1 MYDPN
6 QDAEERLRKVA
17 VERILINNK
26 DMMAGMDMTPTI
38 PQTEVAVAPPE
49 MPDTNMMDQMQA
61 ALANYQG
68 MAPINPIVGNVT
80 RGGQPIQAIQH
91 QMAPYSSGLN
101 TGGLL
106 ADIGNDKDDD
116 KGDDKKVKMSEMIMK
131 MMGGG

>member
-6 QDAEERLRKVA
+6 MDAEERMRKLAMQELMV
-17 VERILINNK
+17 NNK
-26 DMMAGMDMTPTI
+26 DMTPTI
-38 PQTEVAVAPPE
+38 PQPEIAVAPPE
-49 MPDTNMMDQMQA
+49 MPDTSMMDQMQA

-80 RGGQPIQAIQH
+80 RGGQQIQAIQH
-91 QMAPYSSGLN
+91 QMAPYGTGLN

-116 KGDDKKVKMSEMIMK
+116 KKAKMAEMIMK
-131 MMGGG
+131 MMGGGQ

>member
-6 QDAEERLRKVA
+6 QDAEERMRKLA
-17 VERILINNK
+17 MEQLMMNNK

-38 PQTEVAVAPPE
+38 PQPEVAVAPPE
-49 MPDTNMMDQMQA
+49 MPDTDMMDQMKA

-68 MAPINPIVGNVT
+68 MAPMQPIVGNVT

-91 QMAPYSSGLN
+91 QMAPYGTGVN

-106 ADIGNDKDDD
+106 ADIGKEEGSDKL
-116 KGDDKKVKMSEMIMK
+116 KKMIAKAMA
-131 MMGGG
+131 GGA

>member
-17 VERILINNK
+17 VEGILMNNK

-38 PQTEVAVAPPE
+38 PQTELAVAPPE
-49 MPDTNMMDQMQA
+49 MPDTNMMDKMQA

-68 MAPINPIVGNVT
+68 MAPIQPIVGNVT

-91 QMAPYSSGLN
+91 QMAPYGTGLN
-101 TGGLL
+101 TAGLL
-106 ADIGNDKDDD
+106 DSVGGDDD
-116 KGDDKKVKMSEMIMK
+116 KKAKMAEMIMK
-131 MMGGG
+131 MMGGA

>member
-6 QDAEERLRKVA
+6 QDAEERMRKLAMEQLMV
-17 VERILINNK
+17 NNK

-38 PQTEVAVAPPE
+38 PQPEVAVAPPE
-49 MPDTNMMDQMQA
+49 MPDTDMMDQMKA

-68 MAPINPIVGNVT
+68 MAPMQPIVGNVT

-91 QMAPYSSGLN
+91 QMAPYGTGVN

-106 ADIGNDKDDD
+106 ADIGKEEGSDKL
-116 KGDDKKVKMSEMIMK
+116 KKMIAKAMA
-131 MMGGG
+131 GGA

>member
-6 QDAEERLRKVA
+6 MDAEERMRKLAMQELMV
-17 VERILINNK
+17 NNK

-38 PQTEVAVAPPE
+38 PQPEIAVAPPE

-68 MAPINPIVGNVT
+68 MAPINPIVGDVT
-80 RGGQPIQAIQH
+80 RGGQQIQPIGPQLVSGA
-91 QMAPYSSGLN
+91 GLN
-101 TGGLL
+101 TAGLL
-106 ADIGNDKDDD
+106 DSVGGDKEQ
-116 KGDDKKVKMSEMIMK
+116 KAKMAEMIMK

>member
-6 QDAEERLRKVA
+6 QDAEERMRKLA
-17 VERILINNK
+17 LEQLMMNNK

-38 PQTEVAVAPPE
+38 PQPEVAVAAPE
-49 MPDTNMMDQMQA
+49 MPDVAMMDQMKA

-68 MAPINPIVGNVT
+68 MAPIQPIVGNVT

-91 QMAPYSSGLN
+91 QMAPYGTGVN

-106 ADIGNDKDDD
+106 ADIGKEEGSDKL
-116 KGDDKKVKMSEMIMK
+116 KKMIAKAMA
-131 MMGGG
+131 GGA

>member
-6 QDAEERLRKVA
+6 QDAEERMRKLA
-17 VERILINNK
+17 MEQLMMNSK

-38 PQTEVAVAPPE
+38 PQPEVAVAPPE
-49 MPDTNMMDQMQA
+49 MPDTDMMDQMKA

-91 QMAPYSSGLN
+91 QMAPYGTGVN

-106 ADIGNDKDDD
+106 ADIGKEEGSDKL
-116 KGDDKKVKMSEMIMK
+116 KKMIAKAMA
-131 MMGGG
+131 GGA

>member
-6 QDAEERLRKVA
+6 QDAEERLRKLAMQKLMV
-17 VERILINNK
+17 NNK

-38 PQTEVAVAPPE
+38 PQPEIAVAPPE
-49 MPDTNMMDQMQA
+49 MPDTNMMDKMQA

-80 RGGQPIQAIQH
+80 RGGQPIEAIQH
-91 QMAPYSSGLN
+91 QIAPYGTGLN

-106 ADIGNDKDDD
+106 SDIGKEEGSDKL
-116 KGDDKKVKMSEMIMK
+116 KKMIAK
-131 MMGGG
+131 ALAGG

>member
-6 QDAEERLRKVA
+6 QDAEERMRKLA
-17 VERILINNK
+17 MEQLMMNNK

-38 PQTEVAVAPPE
+38 PQPEVAVAPPE
-49 MPDTNMMDQMQA
+49 MPDTDMMDQMKA

-91 QMAPYSSGLN
+91 QMAPYGTGVN

-106 ADIGNDKDDD
+106 ADIGKEEGSDKL
-116 KGDDKKVKMSEMIMK
+116 KKMIAKAMA
-131 MMGGG
+131 GGA

>member
-6 QDAEERLRKVA
+6 QDAEERMRKLA
-17 VERILINNK
+17 LEQLMMNNK

-38 PQTEVAVAPPE
+38 PQPEVAVAPPE
-49 MPDTNMMDQMQA
+49 MPDTDMMDQMKA

-68 MAPINPIVGNVT
+68 MAPMQPIVGNVT

-91 QMAPYSSGLN
+91 QMAPYGTGVN

-106 ADIGNDKDDD
+106 ADIGKEEGSDKL
-116 KGDDKKVKMSEMIMK
+116 KKMIAKAMA
-131 MMGGG
+131 GGA

>member
-6 QDAEERLRKVA
+6 QDAEERMRKLA
-17 VERILINNK
+17 MEQLMMNNK
-26 DMMAGMDMTPTI
+26 DMMAGMDMTPLI
-38 PQTEVAVAPPE
+38 PQPEVAVAPPE
-49 MPDTNMMDQMQA
+49 MPDTDMMDQMKA

-91 QMAPYSSGLN
+91 QMAPYGTGVN

-106 ADIGNDKDDD
+106 ADIGKEEGSDKL
-116 KGDDKKVKMSEMIMK
+116 KKMIAKAMA
-131 MMGGG
+131 GGA

>member
-17 VERILINNK
+17 VERILMNNK

-68 MAPINPIVGNVT
+68 MAPINPIVGDVT
-80 RGGQPIQAIQH
+80 RGGQQIQPIGPQLVSGA
-91 QMAPYSSGLN
+91 GLN
-101 TGGLL
+101 TAGLL
-106 ADIGNDKDDD
+106 DSVGEDDD
-116 KGDDKKVKMSEMIMK
+116 KKAKMAEMIMK